1 MHGGVELMGRVE
13 AVEFSILIATFNRAR
28 VLRGT
33 LQNLAALRPQGSWEV
48 IVVDNNSSDDT
59 RQVVDAAAR
68 IFPVELRYVFEREPG
83 RSAALNAGFQ
93 AARGEFLVTTDDD
106 VRVDPGWLDRIAA
119 GFAAH
124 GCDYIGGRVLPVWP
138 GQRPDWLPA
147 RNEVLCGV
155 LAVMDY
161 GPSPIRYGA
170 RVPLGVNM
178 AIRREALRRAG
189 HFDCRV
195 GRKAGTLLG
204 QEVREWCVRAHAA
217 GLVGYYVPDVV
228 VHHLIPQD
236 RLTKNYFRRWYY
248 WRGVSRAILY
258 ADCGLD
264 MENPEG
270 PPPDVVRI
278 RHIAGVPRY
287 MFRTALVRLKDAA
300 AAWLAGDA
308 VTSFDREL
316 WLCFFAGI
324 VGRRWRDR
332 HVAVPIPSHRV
343 APVTTPQNA

>member
-1 MHGGVELMGRVE
+1 VN
-13 AVEFSILIATFNRAR
+13 FSILIATFNRAAI
-28 VLRGT
+28 LQKT
-33 LQNLAALRPQGSWEV
+33 LESLASLQHRGSWEV
-48 IVVDNNSSDDT
+48 VVIDNNSPDDT
-59 RQVVDAAAR
+59 RQVVEAAAGT
-68 IFPVELRYVFEREPG
+68 FPVPLRYVFEGEPG
-83 RSAALNAGFQ
+83 RSAALNSGFR
-93 AARGEFLVTTDDD
+93 AASGAILVTTDDD
-106 VRVDPGWLDRIAA
+106 VRVEPDWLDRIAA
-119 GFAAH
+119 GFEAH

-138 GQRPDWLPA
+138 GERPSWMPA

-155 LAVMDY
+155 LAVLDY
-161 GPSPIRYGA
+161 GAAPFRYGS

-178 AIRREALRRAG
+178 AIRRDALRRAG
-189 HFDCRV
+189 CFDSRV

-228 VHHLIPQD
+228 VQHLIPQD
-236 RLTKNYFRRWYY
+236 RLTKSYFRRWYY

-270 PPPDVVRI
+270 PPPDVARV

-287 MFRTALVRLKDAA
+287 MFRAALAHLKDAVGA
-300 AAWLAGDA
+300 RLAGDG
-308 VTSFDREL
+308 VRSFDADL
-316 WLCFFAGI
+316 WLCFYAGI
-324 VGRRWRDR
+324 VRRRWRDR
-332 HVAVPIPSHRV
+332 RVAVPTAGRSV

>member
-1 MHGGVELMGRVE
+1 VK
-13 AVEFSILIATFNRAR
+13 FSILIATFNRAA
-28 VLRGT
+28 VLQQT
-33 LQNLAALRPQGSWEV
+33 LASLASLQPHGAWEV
-48 IVVDNNSSDDT
+48 IVVDNNSRDDT
-59 RQVVDAAAR
+59 RQVVEAATR
-68 IFPVELRYVFEREPG
+68 TFPVPLRYVFEPEPG
-83 RSAALNAGFQ
+83 RSAALNSGFR
-93 AARGEFLVTTDDD
+93 AARGEILVTTDDD
-106 VRVDPGWLDRIAA
+106 VRVDADWLDRIAA
-119 GFAAH
+119 GFEAH
-124 GCDYIGGRVLPVWP
+124 HCDYIGGRVLPVWP
-138 GQRPDWLPA
+138 SERPGWMPA

-155 LAVMDY
+155 LAVLDY
-161 GPSPIRYGA
+161 GATPIRYGA

-178 AIRREALRRAG
+178 AIRRDALPRAG
-189 HFDCRV
+189 DFDCRV

-236 RLTKNYFRRWYY
+236 RLTKSYFRRWYY

-270 PPPDVVRI
+270 QPHDVAKV

-287 MFRTALVRLKDAA
+287 MFRTAVVKLKEAVGARLRGEGVR
-300 AAWLAGDA
+300 
-308 VTSFDREL
+308 SFDAEL

-324 VGRRWRDR
+324 VRRRWPDR
-332 HVAVPIPSHRV
+332 RAAVPTARQSV
-343 APVTTPQNA
+343 AAVTTPQNA